1 MKSKIVEFINLN
13 KKGLSVLLFFFLLLV
28 IFLFLTN
35 SHPRFHVY
43 AIIISFLIFIIYQ
56 YFKID
61 YRIFLSFALILLLF
75 CPFLLIFKEGHYQKN
90 LAEYFASYACGFIVL
105 GVIGYFFDNLKNR
118 IRTKRIF
125 KIFIFVIIGT
135 TILLSIFIL
144 YKDYKNNESYI
155 VAVESFYKK
164 SIVSTKNIFLKA
176 FNKKIYYSK
185 SDEVILDNQ
194 TLKEDI
200 LILVSEPKDGSIVYG
215 NVRIKGAAIEKNSIE
230 NTGIDKVEFYLDGK
244 PGKGKYLGNFNF
256 INIIGDKT
264 TTMFIKNIF
273 INTLYRLPNSLELN
287 YWTANLE
294 WKIISYR
301 EFISLLIDSR
311 EFKEFKSRRV
321 SNETFVTGVYK
332 SALNRYPDTEGLYY
346 WVNLLET
353 GEIDRNM
360 FLNIIMVTDEFK
372 KIEEKYYNEVKV
384 QSDNL
389 SVLRKNMGDEY
400 GKQFYLSGFDVYL
413 DSTKV
418 ENGKHKVYIYA
429 HSPLFGWDYE
439 TLSFEIKN

>member
-1 MKSKIVEFINLN
+1 MKSKIAEFINLN

-35 SHPRFHVY
+35 SHSRFHDY

-56 YFKID
+56 YFNID

-105 GVIGYFFDNLKNR
+105 GISGYFFDNLKNR

-164 SIVSTKNIFLKA
+164 SIVSTKNIFLRT
-176 FNKKIYYSK
+176 FNKEIYYSK
-185 SDEVILDNQ
+185 KDFVIIDGVKV
-194 TLKEDI
+194 KEDI
-200 LILVSEPKDGSIVYG
+200 IINIDYPKKDSNISGIV
-215 NVRIKGAAIEKNSIE
+215 NVKGWVIEKNSIRG
-230 NTGIDKVEFYLDGK
+230 TGIDKIEFFLNGK
-244 PGKGKYLGNFNF
+244 PGKGKYLGKFSQNYNAELETINYIENLYSSFYNRLPTGSELYFWAKNLEYNFMSYNEVAV
-256 INIIGDKT
+256 NIIDESKFMEKGLSNEDFT
-264 TTMFIKNIF
+264 S
-273 INTLYRLPNSLELN
+273 TLYRGLLNSDWDGSWADKLETGLTREDLLYIIINSIEFNKLSEN
-287 YWTANLE
+287 YY
-294 WKIISYR
+294 KIISIKEPDLSIFR
-301 EFISLLIDSR
+301 ID
-311 EFKEFKSRRV
+311 V
-321 SNETFVTGVYK
+321 G
-332 SALNRYPDTEGLYY
+332 
-346 WVNLLET
+346 
-353 GEIDRNM
+353 DR
-360 FLNIIMVTDEFK
+360 
-372 KIEEKYYNEVKV
+372 
-384 QSDNL
+384 
-389 SVLRKNMGDEY
+389 Y

-418 ENGKHKVYIYA
+418 ENGKYELYIYA
-429 HSPLFGWDYE
+429 HSPIFGWDYE
-439 TLSFEIKN
+439 ILSFEIKN

>member
-1 MKSKIVEFINLN
+1 MKSKIVQFINLN

-90 LAEYFASYACGFIVL
+90 LAEYFANYACGFIVL

-164 SIVSTKNIFLKA
+164 SIVSTKNIFLRT
-176 FNKKIYYSK
+176 FNKEIYYSK
-185 SDEVILDNQ
+185 KDFAVIDGVKV
-194 TLKEDI
+194 KEDI
-200 LILVSEPKDGSIVYG
+200 IINIDYPKKDSIISGIV
-215 NVRIKGAAIEKNSIE
+215 NVKGWVIEKYSIRG
-230 NTGIDKVEFYLDGK
+230 TGIDKIEFFLNGK
-244 PGKGKYLGNFNF
+244 PGKGKYLGKFSQNYNAELETINYIENLYSSFYNRLPTGSELYFWAKNLEYNFMSYNEVAA
-256 INIIGDKT
+256 NIIDESKFMEKGLSNEDFT
-264 TTMFIKNIF
+264 S
-273 INTLYRLPNSLELN
+273 TLYRGLLNSDWDGSWADKLETDLTREDLLYIIINSIEFNKLSEN
-287 YWTANLE
+287 Y
-294 WKIISYR
+294 
-301 EFISLLIDSR
+301 
-311 EFKEFKSRRV
+311 
-321 SNETFVTGVYK
+321 YK
-332 SALNRYPDTEGLYY
+332 SVSIKEPDLSIFRKDVG
-346 WVNLLET
+346 
-353 GEIDRNM
+353 DR
-360 FLNIIMVTDEFK
+360 
-372 KIEEKYYNEVKV
+372 
-384 QSDNL
+384 
-389 SVLRKNMGDEY
+389 Y
-400 GKQFYLSGFDVYL
+400 GKQFYLSGFDVCLY
-413 DSTKV
+413 STKV
-418 ENGKHKVYIYA
+418 ENGKYELYIYA
-429 HSPLFGWDYE
+429 HSPIFGWDYE
-439 TLSFEIKN
+439 ILSFEIKN